1 MTLSFRERAELMAT
15 KSATAET
22 DGRRLRADE
31 SRRRIAQ
38 AMLDLVREGE
48 VTPSA
53 ETVAERAGVGR
64 RTVFRLFNDM
74 EGVYRE
80 MHAIMVA
87 RLAPMFAAPFD
98 GATWR
103 ERLDEVIERRAH
115 MFEEMLPIK
124 SAADAHRYRSA
135 FLQNEH
141 KKLTRLQRQT
151 MLAVLPESITSQ
163 TERVEA
169 LDLTLSFE
177 VWRRLRQEQRLPP
190 RQAAAVLRR
199 IVRAL
204 MG

>member
-1 MTLSFRERAELMAT
+1 MPA
-15 KSATAET
+15 KET
-22 DGRRLRADE
+22 TPQRDGRRQRADE
-31 SRRRIAQ
+31 SKRRIAE

-53 ETVAERAGVGR
+53 DLVAERAGVGR

-80 MHAIMVA
+80 MHAIMVSK
-87 RLAPMFAAPFD
+87 LGPMFAAPFEST
-98 GATWR
+98 TWR
-103 ERLDEVIERRAH
+103 ERLDEVIERRAQ

-141 KKLTRLQRQT
+141 KKLTKMQRQT
-151 MLAVLPESITSQ
+151 MLAVLPESIAAQ
-163 TERVEA
+163 TERIEA
-169 LDLTLSFE
+169 LDLALSFE
-177 VWRRLRQEQRLPP
+177 AWRRLRQEQKLPP
-190 RQAAAVLRR
+190 RQAALVLRR

>member
-1 MTLSFRERAELMAT
+1 MPA
-15 KSATAET
+15 KET
-22 DGRRLRADE
+22 SPQRDGRRQRADK
-31 SRRRIAQ
+31 SKRRIAE

-53 ETVAERAGVGR
+53 DLVAERAGVGR

-80 MHAIMVA
+80 MHAIMVSK
-87 RLAPMFAAPFD
+87 LAPMFAAPFES
-98 GATWR
+98 ATWR
-103 ERLDEVIERRAH
+103 ERLDEVIERRAQ

-141 KKLTRLQRQT
+141 KKLTKMQRQT
-151 MLAVLPESITSQ
+151 MLAVLPESVTAQS
-163 TERVEA
+163 ERIEA
-169 LDLTLSFE
+169 LDLALSFE
-177 VWRRLRQEQRLPP
+177 AWRRLRQEQKLPP
-190 RQAAAVLRR
+190 RQAAMVLRR

>member
-1 MTLSFRERAELMAT
+1 MATRAEAP
-15 KSATAET
+15 ET

-38 AMLDLVREGE
+38 AMLELVREGE

-103 ERLDEVIERRAH
+103 ERLDEVIDRRAR

-151 MLAVLPESITSQ
+151 MLAVLPESLAAQS
-163 TERVEA
+163 ERIEA

-177 VWRRLRQEQRLPP
+177 VWRRLRQEQKLPP